1 MKEKKGNKIGGILI
15 ASLIL
20 VIGAI
25 YFTGGGQMSNDN
37 SASMRDNLEV
47 EESLDNISNDD
58 NLDSKENIDLDEET
72 AKVVSV
78 VKENEDNLAVLCN
91 KEVMLGENYAPDDLI
106 VPNVPLTYPA
116 SYEQSHLREEAGRK
130 LEAMFADAKK
140 EGLETLYLVS
150 GYRSY
155 KYQYEIFNNSIKNRG
170 REHTE
175 KYMAKPGHSEH
186 QTGLTADISTQ
197 SMGFGLEESFE
208 NTKEGQ
214 WLAQNAHKYGYI
226 LRYPR
231 ERVETTGYAYEP
243 WHFRYV
249 GKDISEYMFKNK
261 LVLEDL
267 YDVVNANVDAVG

>member
-1 MKEKKGNKIGGILI
+1 MNLKEGKRIKKREIVLVALTLI
-15 ASLIL
+15 I
-20 VIGAI
+20 VAI
-25 YFTGGGQMSNDN
+25 YFTGGGQMSSDN
-37 SASMRDNLEV
+37 NASIKDNINLQENLE
-47 EESLDNISNDD
+47 SKKPLKNNDK
-58 NLDSKENIDLDEET
+58 NLDSET
-72 AKVVSV
+72 AKVFRAI
-78 VKENEDNLAVLCN
+78 KENENNLIVLCN
-91 KEVMLGENYAPDDLI
+91 KEYMLGENYEPTDLI

-116 SYEQSHLREEAGRK
+116 TYEQSHLREAAGK
-130 LEAMFADAKK
+130 ALEVMFTDAKK
-140 EGLETLYLVS
+140 VGLEELFLVS

-155 KYQYEIFNNSIKNRG
+155 KYQYEIFNRSLKNRG
-170 REHTE
+170 KEHTE

-197 SMGFGLEESFE
+197 SMGFGLEENFE

-214 WLAQNAHKYGYI
+214 WLAQNAHKYGFI
-226 LRYPR
+226 LRYPKD
-231 ERVETTGYAYEP
+231 RVETTGYAYEP